1 MTTRKSIAIIGER
14 GLVSQML
21 QVAIRSDIITYN
33 VNVISTT
40 QFIEQ
45 GPNQIVGDADL
56 VITCVDI
63 SKTQQVLDLIPNKK
77 VLDIS
82 PTFRCNPNWVYGLE
96 EIVGASNISN
106 SQYVA
111 NPGCFATAAILLL
124 EPIIALN
131 YDGACTSFYCDGT
144 GGYTTGGTK
153 MVEKYESL
161 FVPDTIYS
169 LNKPHLHIAEIKK
182 ICGIEHQDVVFTPKI
197 ANVPRGIRMAIYI
210 PREYKEDRLIDIYEA
225 KYKRFS
231 NIHIDLSGN
240 HGLGKIPVDEMAG
253 KYGAII
259 RAYDQPENNGTLVV
273 LTMDNMLRGCI
284 EPAMNNI
291 RLMLGN

>member
-106 SQYVA
+106 AASDA
-111 NPGCFATAAILLL
+111 PAGTAHADKAI
-124 EPIIALN
+124 
-131 YDGACTSFYCDGT
+131 
-144 GGYTTGGTK
+144 TT
-153 MVEKYESL
+153 
-161 FVPDTIYS
+161 
-169 LNKPHLHIAEIKK
+169 
-182 ICGIEHQDVVFTPKI
+182 
-197 ANVPRGIRMAIYI
+197 ANVI
-210 PREYKEDRLIDIYEA
+210 PA
-225 KYKRFS
+225 NF
-231 NIHIDLSGN
+231 
-240 HGLGKIPVDEMAG
+240 
-253 KYGAII
+253 
-259 RAYDQPENNGTLVV
+259 TLV
-273 LTMDNMLRGCI
+273 TPM
-284 EPAMNNI
+284 
-291 RLMLGN
+291 